1 MVLSGRSLTMEET
14 PAEEVDNAEPWGTK
28 ADFPRVLLDLHK
40 SVYIYIYIVDYWCLY
55 SSKIE
60 TNECQ
65 TNLIAERLD
74 AMPS

>member
-40 SVYIYIYIVDYWCLY
+40 FVYIYIVDYWCLY